1 MMSMNGDNEM
11 NWPEKRA
18 NTAET
23 YLFGGNGLLAGLAKL
38 FNSLGVIAQILLAS
52 DEDDGKALA
61 EVHDLGNPLQDT
73 HANMDDVSDAFK
85 HNGRNSERTFSC
97 TLSRESGESTA
108 KQMRMTWESG

>member
-61 EVHDLGNPLQDT
+61 EVHDLGNPL
-73 HANMDDVSDAFK
+73 
-85 HNGRNSERTFSC
+85 
-97 TLSRESGESTA
+97 
-108 KQMRMTWESG
+108 

>member
-1 MMSMNGDNEM
+1 MAVSSCNDHCGHYWEDGRMMSMNGDNEM

-61 EVHDLGNPLQDT
+61 EVHDLGNPL
-73 HANMDDVSDAFK
+73 
-85 HNGRNSERTFSC
+85 
-97 TLSRESGESTA
+97 
-108 KQMRMTWESG
+108 